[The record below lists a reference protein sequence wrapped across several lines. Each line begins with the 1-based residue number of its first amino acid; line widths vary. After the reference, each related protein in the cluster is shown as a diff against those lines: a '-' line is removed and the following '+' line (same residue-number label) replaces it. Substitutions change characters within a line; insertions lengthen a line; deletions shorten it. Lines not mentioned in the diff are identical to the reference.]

1 MSFDPRITRRH
12 FAALAAVGSAATSG
26 LSAQSAPA
34 KAATGRLR
42 RSDSFFGLHF
52 DLHPGEKDTELG
64 RDVSEEM
71 VAHLLA
77 TAKPDY
83 VQYDSKGHPG
93 WLGWPSKVGPSAP
106 GIVKDS
112 LEIWRKVTASRNVAL
127 YIHFSGVWDS
137 QACARHPEWAR
148 VDKDGKSDKNETS
161 TFGPYVDELMIP
173 ELREAASKYDLDGA
187 WVDGECWAT
196 NPDYAPA
203 VEEAFRKATGIA
215 NLPRSAKDP
224 GWLQFLEFNR
234 EQFRHYVRHYVDALH
249 QSHPKF
255 QIASNW
261 LYSTF
266 VPEEPTL
273 PVDFLSGDYLGNA
286 SISTARLEA
295 RFLAQT
301 GRPWDLMAWGF
312 QQAAS
317 NQIGSVHKPAIQ
329 LQQEASVVLAQ
340 GGGFQ
345 VYYVPSRAGWFETSH
360 IAVMGRVAEFCRAR
374 QRASHKSATV
384 PQIGVVFSKDTLYST
399 TGKLFGGWGSATDSA
414 RGWIDALTGLQYSVD
429 VVPDWKL
436 EKIRSQYPFLV
447 LPEWTAVGEP
457 LKKSLLEYVNAGGML
472 LVSGAANA
480 ELFATEVGVR
490 LLGQEPAVEAAYLG
504 GSEVLA
510 NLHGLWRD
518 VEPGG
523 AKLLENRFSAYD
535 TRSGG
540 KPAAVARKL
549 GKGEIVLVPGPA
561 GTVYAETHT
570 PAVRDFV
577 KRLVAPRFRPLVQVG
592 APPTVEV
599 VLRRKNG
606 QLMIHLLNN
615 AGMQVAGDYSTTDF
629 VPEVGPVTLR
639 LASAPSRVQLAPGGQ
654 VLTPV
659 HNQLQG
665 KDFWEIRVP
674 KLHIHSIVMVSNA
687 GGASER

>member
-1 MSFDPRITRRH
+1 MSFNPRITRRR
-12 FAALAAVGSAATSG
+12 FAALAAVCAAAPSIV
-26 LSAQSAPA
+26 SAQ
-34 KAATGRLR
+34 KATAQTATVRLR
-42 RSDSFFGLHF
+42 RSESFFGLHF
-52 DLHPGEKDTELG
+52 DLHPNEKDTVLG

-71 VAHLLA
+71 VERLLDA
-77 TAKPDY
+77 AKPDY

-137 QACARHPEWAR
+137 EACKRHPEWAR
-148 VDKDGKSDKNETS
+148 VSPDGERDKNQTS
-161 TFGPYVDELMIP
+161 TFGPYVDELMIR
-173 ELREAASKYDLDGA
+173 ELGEAASKYDLDGA

-203 VEEAFRKATGIA
+203 AEEAFRNATGFGQ
-215 NLPRSAKDP
+215 LPKGPKDA
-224 GWLQFLEFNR
+224 GWLLFLEFNR
-234 EQFRHYVRHYVDALH
+234 EQFRRYVRHYVRALH
-249 QSHPKF
+249 RSHPQF

-273 PVDFLSGDYLGNA
+273 DVDFLSGDYLGNA

-295 RFLAQT
+295 RYLAQT

-312 QQAAS
+312 QQAES
-317 NQIGSVHKPAIQ
+317 NKIGSVHKPAVQ

-345 VYYVPSRAGWFETSH
+345 VYYVPSRAGWFETNH
-360 IAVMGRVAEFCRAR
+360 IDVMRRVGEFCRAR
-374 QRASHKSATV
+374 QQASHKSATV
-384 PQIGVVFSKDTLYST
+384 PQIGVIFSKESLYST
-399 TGKLFGGWGSATDSA
+399 SNKLFGGWGSATDSA
-414 RGWIDALTGLQYSVD
+414 RGWIDVLTALQYSVD

-436 EKIRSQYPFLV
+436 EKIKTDYPFLV

-457 LKKSLLEYVNAGGML
+457 VKKSLLEYVAEGGVL
-472 LVSGAANA
+472 LASGAANA
-480 ELFATEVGVR
+480 ALFCAEAGVR
-490 LLGQEPAVEAAYLG
+490 LLGQEAIVEEALIG
-504 GSEVLA
+504 GSEVLG
-510 NLHGLWRD
+510 NMHGLWRD
-518 VEPGG
+518 LDPGET
-523 AKLLENRFSAYD
+523 KVLDNRYSDYD
-535 TRSGG
+535 TRTSG
-540 KPAAVARKL
+540 KPAAVSCKL

-561 GTVYAETHT
+561 GTVYAQTHT

-577 KRLVAPRFRPLVQVG
+577 KRLVAPRFRALVQVS

-599 VLRRKNG
+599 VLRRKHG
-606 QLMIHLLNN
+606 HLMVHLINS
-615 AGMQVAGDYSTTDF
+615 AGMQVAGDYAAMDF

-639 LASAPSRVQLAPGGQ
+639 LAWVPSKVQLVPGGQ
-654 VLTPV
+654 VLAAV
-659 HNQLQG
+659 HIQSQG
-665 KDFWEIRVP
+665 KGLWEIRVP
-674 KLHIHSIVMVSNA
+674 KLHIHSVVMVEPA
-687 GGASER
+687 ATHML

>member
-1 MSFDPRITRRH
+1 MSLDPRLTRRR
-12 FAALAAVGSAATSG
+12 FAALATVGAAASAAALPA
-26 LSAQSAPA
+26 LSAPI
-34 KAATGRLR
+34 ATGRLR
-42 RSDSFFGLHF
+42 RADSFFGLHF
-52 DLHPGEKDTELG
+52 DLHPNEHDTALG

-71 VAHLLA
+71 VGRLLA
-77 TAKPDY
+77 AAKPDF

-93 WLGWPSKVGPSAP
+93 WLGWPSQVGPSAP
-106 GIVKDS
+106 GIVRDS
-112 LEIWRKVTASRNVAL
+112 LEIWRKVTAAQNVAL

-148 VDKDGKSDKNETS
+148 VSADGKRDTNETS
-161 TFGPYVDELMIP
+161 TFGPYVDKLMIP
-173 ELREAASKYDLDGA
+173 ELHEAASKYDLDGA

-196 NPDYAPA
+196 NPDYAPGA
-203 VEEAFRKATGIA
+203 EEAFRKASGIEH
-215 NLPRSAKDP
+215 LPKGPKDP

-234 EQFRHYVRHYVDALH
+234 EQFRRYVRHYVEALH
-249 QSHPKF
+249 QSNPQF

-295 RFLAQT
+295 RYLAQT

-312 QQAAS
+312 QQAES
-317 NQIGSVHKPAIQ
+317 NKIGSVHKPAVQ

-360 IAVMGRVAEFCRAR
+360 IDVMRRVGEFCRAR
-374 QRASHKSATV
+374 QKASHKSATV
-384 PQIGVVFSKDTLYST
+384 PQIGVVFSKESLYAT
-399 TGKLFGGWGSATDSA
+399 TNKLFGGWGSATDSA
-414 RGWIDALTGLQYSVD
+414 RGWIDALTALQYSVD

-436 EKIRSQYPFLV
+436 EKVRSAYPFLV
-447 LPEWTAVGEP
+447 LPEWTAVGDAV
-457 LKKSLLEYVNAGGML
+457 KQSLLEYVSAGGVL
-472 LVSGAANA
+472 LASGAANA
-480 ELFATEVGVR
+480 ALFGTEAGIR
-490 LLGQEPAVEAAYLG
+490 LLGQEAAVEEAYLG

-518 VEPGG
+518 VDPGE
-523 AKLLENRFSAYD
+523 AKVLENRFAVYD

-540 KPAAVARKL
+540 KPAAVARKI
-549 GKGEIVLVPGPA
+549 GKGEIVLVPGPL
-561 GTVYAETHT
+561 GTVYAQTHT

-577 KRLVAPRFRPLVQVG
+577 KRLAAPRFRPLVHVA

-599 VLRRKNG
+599 VLRRKDG
-606 QLMIHLLNN
+606 RLMIHLLNS
-615 AGMQVAGDYSTTDF
+615 AGMQVAGDYATTDF

-639 LASAPSRVQLAPGGQ
+639 LAWAPSKVRTAPGGQ
-654 VLTPV
+654 ILTPV

-665 KDFWEIRVP
+665 KNFWEIRILR
-674 KLHIHSIVMVSNA
+674 LHIHSVVMVEPGSA
-687 GGASER
+687 RMV

>member
-1 MSFDPRITRRH
+1 MRSDRRITRRR
-12 FAALAAVGSAATSG
+12 FAALAAACAAAPSVF
-26 LSAQSAPA
+26 SAQNPS
-34 KAATGRLR
+34 GRLR
-42 RSDSFFGLHF
+42 RADSFFGLHF
-52 DLHPGEKDTELG
+52 DLHPNEEDTVLG
-64 RDVSEEM
+64 RDVSEDLVER
-71 VAHLLA
+71 LLTA
-77 TAKPDY
+77 AKPDY

-137 QACARHPEWAR
+137 EACKRHPEWAR
-148 VDKDGKSDKNETS
+148 IAPDGKPDKNQTS
-161 TFGPYVDELMIP
+161 TFGPYVDELMIR
-173 ELREAASKYDLDGA
+173 ELHEAASKYDLDGA

-203 VEEAFRKATGIA
+203 AQEAFRKATGIES
-215 NLPRSAKDP
+215 LPKGPKDP
-224 GWLQFLEFNR
+224 GWLQFLELNR
-234 EQFRHYVRHYVDALH
+234 EQFRRYVRHYVEALH
-249 QSHPKF
+249 LSNPKF

-295 RFLAQT
+295 RYLSQT

-312 QQAAS
+312 QQAES
-317 NQIGSVHKPAIQ
+317 NKIGMVHKPAIQ

-360 IAVMGRVAEFCRAR
+360 IDVMRRVGEFCRAR
-374 QRASHKSATV
+374 QQASHKSATV
-384 PQIGVVFSKDTLYST
+384 PQIGVVFSKESLYATSN
-399 TGKLFGGWGSATDSA
+399 KLFGGWGSATDSV
-414 RGWIDALTGLQYSVD
+414 RGWIDALAALQYSVD

-436 EKIRSQYPFLV
+436 ATVKSEYPFLV
-447 LPEWTAVGEP
+447 LPEWNAVGEP
-457 LKKSLLEYVNAGGML
+457 LKESLLDYVSAGGVL
-472 LVSGAANA
+472 LASGAANA
-480 ELFATEVGVR
+480 ALFGAEAGVR
-490 LLGQEPAVEAAYLG
+490 LLGQEAANEEAYLG

-518 VEPGG
+518 IEPGD
-523 AKLLENRFSAYD
+523 AMLLESRYPGYD

-549 GKGEIVLVPGPA
+549 GEGEIVLVPGPV
-561 GTVYAETHT
+561 GTVYAQTHT

-577 KRLVAPRFRPLVQVG
+577 KRLVAPRFHPLVQVE
-592 APPTVEV
+592 APVTVEV
-599 VLRRKNG
+599 VLRRKSG
-606 QLMIHLLNN
+606 RLMVHLLNS
-615 AGMQVAGDYSTTDF
+615 AGMQVAGDYAATDF

-639 LASAPSRVQLAPGGQ
+639 LAWAPSKVQLAPGGQ
-654 VLTPV
+654 DLTPV
-659 HNQLQG
+659 HNQLKG
-665 KDFWEIRVP
+665 KEFWDIRVP
-674 KLHIHSIVMVSNA
+674 KLHIHSVVMVEPA
-687 GGASER
+687 AARML